1 VLAENDQNLDA
12 RLEWQYGPLVSNGWA
27 EESEFVPS
35 VRRRQTYLLATEG
48 TSDIHILTKAIE
60 LLRPEVVDFFRFI
73 DVSERHPFSGIGS
86 LAKFAEGLAKIDVQN
101 RTVFLL
107 DNDAEG
113 RGAFLKI
120 KELQLPSNMRTK
132 MLPHLQAFEAF
143 PTVGPSGETFAD
155 INGCAAAIECYL
167 DLRAE
172 GLPPPRVRWS
182 NFKEDL
188 GVYHGA
194 LEAKDK
200 YSKRFFE
207 AAKRGGNYDYSNI
220 DTVLAAIIA
229 ECTAIAEK
237 SLDDA
242 FGE

>member
-1 VLAENDQNLDA
+1 
-12 RLEWQYGPLVSNGWA
+12 
-27 EESEFVPS
+27 
-35 VRRRQTYLLATEG
+35 
-48 TSDIHILTKAIE
+48 
-60 LLRPEVVDFFRFI
+60 
-73 DVSERHPFSGIGS
+73 
-86 LAKFAEGLAKIDVQN
+86 
-101 RTVFLL
+101 
-107 DNDAEG
+107 
-113 RGAFLKI
+113 
-120 KELQLPSNMRTK
+120 

-143 PTVGPSGETFAD
+143 PTVGPSGEAFAD